1 MKSGNRTDERYSR
14 QEAFY
19 GIGKEGQERLLAS
32 RVCVVGLGALGTV
45 TANNL
50 ARAGVGFIRIVDR
63 DYVELSNLQRQVIYT
78 EQDALDALPKAEA
91 ARRHLEETNSD
102 IEIEGVITDFNS
114 STADALISDVDLVL
128 DATDNFEAR
137 YLINEACHAHAK
149 SWIYG
154 GALGSG
160 GMTMNF
166 IYGEERPCFC
176 CFAGSDPASSGE
188 SCATS
193 GVLAS
198 ATSIVSSIQCSE
210 ALKFLTGRG
219 ELRKTLVCF
228 DLWENQFQ
236 EIEIAKNPDC
246 PVCVHGQYSYYG
258 KTVGMQAVGLCG
270 RNSVQVIP
278 EKQSDVDFQYLA
290 KKLEPL
296 GRVTYNQFTLDFEN
310 QNIGIKLFRNGR
322 AIIKNVDDVNRA
334 KSLYIEYIG

>member
-1 MKSGNRTDERYSR
+1 MTDRRYSR

-19 GIGKEGQERLLAS
+19 GIGREGQEKLLAS
-32 RVCVVGLGALGTV
+32 RVCVIGLGALGTV

-63 DYVELSNLQRQVIYT
+63 DYVELSNLQRQVLYT
-78 EQDALDALPKAEA
+78 EKDILEQLPKAEA
-91 ARRHLEETNSD
+91 ARRHLEDANSE
-102 IEIEGVITDFNS
+102 IEIEAMITDFNS
-114 STADALISDVDLVL
+114 STADTLISDVDLVL

-137 YLINEACHAHAK
+137 DLINEACHVHRK

-166 IYGEERPCFC
+166 IYGEDQPCFA
-176 CFAGSDPASSGE
+176 CFAGSDAKNTSGE
-188 SCATS
+188 SCATT

-198 ATSIVSSIQCSE
+198 ATAIVSSIQSSE
-210 ALKFLTGRG
+210 AIKFLTGM
-219 ELRKTLVCF
+219 EEPRKTLVYF
-228 DLWENQFQ
+228 DLWANQFQ
-236 EIEIAKNPDC
+236 EISITKNPDC
-246 PVCVHGQYSYYG
+246 RVCVHEQYSYYG
-258 KTVGMQAVGLCG
+258 KAVGMQAVSLCG

-278 EKQSDVDFQYLA
+278 ENTNDISFEYLA

-296 GRVTYNQFTLDFEN
+296 GRVAYNQFTLDFEN

-322 AIIKNVDDVNRA
+322 AIIKNVDDTNRA
-334 KSLYIEYIG
+334 KSLYTEYIG